1 MTFLIKNPE
10 IKDNHSRNNNSEH
23 NHFMKIHKI
32 FSINKTIK
40 KYRDSHFH
48 FHQKIKKKEN
58 IIILAFIKD
67 EKYQLIIRIQK
78 NHHFFDK

>member
-1 MTFLIKNPE
+1 
-10 IKDNHSRNNNSEH
+10 
-23 NHFMKIHKI
+23 MKIHKI